1 MNRGRPNA
9 RDLKKARKFAEDIF
23 RKLV

>member
-9 RDLKKARKFAEDIF
+9 RDLKKARKFAEDIL
-23 RKLV
+23 RELV